1 MKRYEL
7 RSSQQVGPPCAAATS
22 PSPSEHM
29 GTTMSLHQKGIRVT
43 HCQNH
48 PLLRKIA
55 SRRRRLGGAGGRP
68 QYLDLPDHLLT
79 LDRKRFSTLLGER
92 ILTARETEV
101 LYHLARGETDRQ
113 IADKLFVSRRTVSNH
128 VSHILDKLAVTNRR
142 DAVRTAFRISLI

>member
-1 MKRYEL
+1 M
-7 RSSQQVGPPCAAATS
+7 
-22 PSPSEHM
+22 
-29 GTTMSLHQKGIRVT
+29 
-43 HCQNH
+43 HCQHH

-68 QYLDLPDHLLT
+68 QHFELT
-79 LDRKRFSTLLGER
+79 DQPLNLDRKRFSTLLGER

-101 LYHLARGETDRQ
+101 LYHLARGETDKQ